1 MGLGLLGMPQVSFPW
16 LRADWSCL
24 GIPRTSRQCT
34 FGRIPGF
41 RCSFLIS
48 EKNAFQRDRRH
59 LLTLHLRI
67 WCISQV
73 MQRLTRNSPGSVKPK
88 PQIPFSCKAVALRAV
103 NSQLS
108 SVTVVSEWFDS
119 KINEGLDEGLV
130 ATFLSWKR
138 VEAWEEPRPAS
149 YICSPLQQAQQP
161 RSDKAILF
169 RSEIIG
175 EAITVSCH
183 AWLIFFAARDCQI
196 VSIKYPDGSGPFYVR
211 SLVFLPV
218 NVYMMLAPWLC
229 LRSQ

>member
-1 MGLGLLGMPQVSFPW
+1 MVIMWWLYLMYYCIRIQTKTKSVRFCGFTPGLGSERDGFHLVISSVWKRCTTSQGNLWGPRMGLGLLGMPQVSFPW

-48 EKNAFQRDRRH
+48 EKSAFQRDRRH

-73 MQRLTRNSPGSVKPK
+73 MQRLNRNSPGSVKPK

-103 NSQLS
+103 NCQLS

-138 VEAWEEPRPAS
+138 VEAWEEPLAS
-149 YICSPLQQAQQP
+149 
-161 RSDKAILF
+161 ILHLL
-169 RSEIIG
+169 SSSTSTTKE
-175 EAITVSCH
+175 
-183 AWLIFFAARDCQI
+183 W
-196 VSIKYPDGSGPFYVR
+196 
-211 SLVFLPV
+211 
-218 NVYMMLAPWLC
+218 
-229 LRSQ
+229 